1 MEQEQQNTA
10 IRRKADFLDVGIEVV
25 QEGANCHCRE
35 TKVSERPWAV
45 LSDDLDVPPPD
56 GWFFL
61 KDVFYNRITIRD
73 LMANKMLEISPELF
87 TMPSGR
93 KVKVARIIPE

>member
-1 MEQEQQNTA
+1 
-10 IRRKADFLDVGIEVV
+10 
-25 QEGANCHCRE
+25 
-35 TKVSERPWAV
+35 
-45 LSDDLDVPPPD
+45 LDVPAPD

-73 LMANKMLEISPELF
+73 LIANKLLEVSPELF

-93 KVKVARIIPE
+93 KVKIARIIPE